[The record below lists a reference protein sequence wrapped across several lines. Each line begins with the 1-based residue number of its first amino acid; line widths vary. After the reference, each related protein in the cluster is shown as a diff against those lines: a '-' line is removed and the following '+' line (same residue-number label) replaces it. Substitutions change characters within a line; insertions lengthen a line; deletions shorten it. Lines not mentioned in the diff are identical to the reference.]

1 MKYMAEVRKKVVE
14 DKFNTRNIKTTKKT
28 KKESSKK
35 QVNIEKVEK
44 KEESK
49 KSFFARVRIFIN
61 GVKGEFHKIHWT
73 SKENMIKYSTATI
86 FFILFCSGFFY
97 AIDVLFAFIRSI
109 FN

>member
-1 MKYMAEVRKKVVE
+1 MRYMAEVRKKVVD
-14 DKFNTRNIKTTKKT
+14 DKYNTKNIKSTKKT
-28 KKESSKK
+28 KKDDSKK
-35 QVNIEKVEK
+35 QEVVKKVEK
-44 KEESK
+44 KEEGK
-49 KSFFARVRIFIN
+49 KGLFTRIRIFMN

-73 SKENMIKYSTATI
+73 SKENMIKYSCATI